1 MESLPADVI
10 SHMSHRNQPWS
21 VDALCRTPSL
31 AMADM
36 LVQCINMATSTLV
49 IQLFFSQLLS
59 DKVVYFIYY
68 VSSLAQIYRTS
79 VGIIVHIF
87 ILVRKNSLKFNC

>member
-31 AMADM
+31 AMADI

-49 IQLFFSQLLS
+49 TQLFFSHILS

-68 VSSLAQIYRTS
+68 VSSLAQNYRTS
-79 VGIIVHIF
+79 LGIIVHIF
-87 ILVRKNSLKFNC
+87 YSCKKKQFAI